1 MRSSGIF
8 ISRASSVTGFPG
20 WAHYGASKAGQ
31 LGFMRS
37 AALEYARL
45 GITINAVMPGNILT
59 EGLQAQGEAYL
70 AQMRAAIPT
79 HTLGTPR
86 DIGTAACFLA
96 SDEAAYITG
105 QTLIIDGGQVLPE
118 SPEAL
123 L

>member
-1 MRSSGIF
+1 MGAIRRPWSTAADAMPCTAPLFCFSLC
-8 ISRASSVTGFPG
+8 ASCCL
-20 WAHYGASKAGQ
+20 AGPEE
-31 LGFMRS
+31 R
-37 AALEYARL
+37 EK
-45 GITINAVMPGNILT
+45 
-59 EGLQAQGEAYL
+59 GLQAQGETYL

-86 DIGTAACFLA
+86 DIGTAVCFLA

-105 QTLIIDGGQVLPE
+105 QTLIVDGGQVLPE